1 MKECFCSHLM
11 DRDFWQN
18 SLLRLLFLQ
27 SANADPSLLY
37 LLTHPLHG
45 PLLDA
50 YRVLPFKMQNAN
62 ASLEPASSYGTI
74 LTYSTL
80 SPMPV
85 GPPLS
90 LSCPCL
96 TFIHSSLQSGNL
108 GVCPQSQNTPTPS
121 WNLGP
126 PDTATFVRPFPALR
140 LLDSAGLPVGA
151 EWARPFE
158 GVSGLGF
165 QSLIFPRPFVF
176 LRLLP
181 ILTIHLRSRP
191 FQGSIFSFI
200 HFPP

>member
-1 MKECFCSHLM
+1 MSLASPLIFVTLNKRMKECFCSHLM

-27 SANADPSLLY
+27 SSNADSSLLY

-45 PLLDA
+45 PLLYA
-50 YRVLPFKMQNAN
+50 YRVLPFKMQNTN

-80 SPMPV
+80 SPIHV

-108 GVCPQSQNTPTPS
+108 GVCPQSQNTPTLS

-126 PDTATFVRPFPALR
+126 PDIATFVRPFLALQ
-140 LLDSAGLPVGA
+140 LLDSAGLPVWT
-151 EWARPFE
+151 EWTRPLE
-158 GVSGLGF
+158 VVSGLGS
-165 QSLIFPRPFVF
+165 QSLDFSSSLCLSQTPSYSHRP
-176 LRLLP
+176 P
-181 ILTIHLRSRP
+181 
-191 FQGSIFSFI
+191 
-200 HFPP
+200 